1 MNWDRIIE
9 KKIREAQ
16 EEGKF
21 DNLRGHG
28 QPLNLDEN
36 PYEDP
41 AWQMANH
48 LLKENGFRPE
58 WLEEDV
64 ALRQTLAQARAG
76 LARTRGWRTARLQ
89 ALGGREDAE
98 AVQGRLLIA
107 DEWARAVARFC
118 DALAQINKGIA
129 RLNLMVPS
137 TRFQRLKLDVEAE
150 LEKLLES
157 PGGPEA

>member
-9 KKIREAQ
+9 KKIRQAQ

-64 ALRQTLAQARAG
+64 ALRQSLAQARAA
-76 LARTRGWRTARLQ
+76 LVRSRAWRAAELQ
-89 ALGGREDAE
+89 ALSGCEDAV
-98 AVQGRLLIA
+98 AIQQRLMIA
-107 DEWARAVARFC
+107 DEWARAVTRFRE
-118 DALAQINKGIA
+118 AMAQINKGVA

-157 PGGPEA
+157 PGAQ